1 MKIEILYPEIA
12 NLFGDLANIKY
23 IKSSIPDCK
32 VIGTDLST
40 KPRFLT
46 EKDVDLVYMG
56 TMTENSQ
63 IVAMEH
69 LEPYKDEI
77 KTAIETGQR
86 FLMTGNA
93 FEIFCKDITDL
104 DDLPVD
110 RFPERVDVENKV
122 TRCLGIFDINVK
134 RAVMHRLN
142 SLYMGKFGD
151 LDVVGFKSVF
161 TYAEPRAIIPPMFE
175 TVKGPGLDKTSM
187 GEGTDTI
194 RQQVTKTQAAVFF
207 REQGKEH
214 CVSFV
219 PFIIPEIIYI
229 NKSAKNAFCK
239 QLHEPAGTV
248 KCICV
253 FRRVRW
259 LTEKKAGK
267 HRY

>member
-69 LEPYKDEI
+69 LEPYNDEI

-187 GEGTDTI
+187 GEGI
-194 RQQVTKTQAAVFF
+194 RYKNFMATYLTGPLLVLNPKLMIRLLIDCGETHIEPPHYAAAMAAY
-207 REQGKEH
+207 EQRLE
-214 CVSFV
+214 
-219 PFIIPEIIYI
+219 E
-229 NKSAKNAFCK
+229 
-239 QLHEPAGTV
+239 
-248 KCICV
+248 
-253 FRRVRW
+253 FRRDK
-259 LTEKKAGK
+259 LN
-267 HRY
+267 YIF